1 MAQVTREAFLV
12 PARPCPKVLALGPRL
27 HPHPGVKRLID
38 IAASLLLIVLLAPL
52 MLLAAA
58 AIKLTSRGPVLYVS
72 RRVGYLGREFSFWK
86 LRTMVEGASFQ
97 RDQVPNEHDEV
108 VFKNRQ
114 DPRITPVGRL
124 LRKYSIDEL
133 PQLIHV
139 LRGEMSLVG
148 PRPPLPSEVR
158 EYLDE
163 DRIRLTVKPG
173 LTCYWQIMGR
183 SDLSFAEWMDLDR
196 RYVREQSLATDARIL
211 LKTPFAVISG
221 RGAY

>member
-1 MAQVTREAFLV
+1 MAQVTRDVFLV
-12 PARPCPKVLALGPRL
+12 PARACPKVLALGPRL
-27 HPHPGVKRLID
+27 HPQPGLKRLID
-38 IAASLLLIVLLAPL
+38 VVVSLILIVFASPILLIAAC
-52 MLLAAA
+52 
-58 AIKLTSRGPVLYVS
+58 AIKLTSHGPALYVG

-86 LRTMVEGASFQ
+86 LRTMVDGASSHQ
-97 RDQVPNEHDEV
+97 DEVANEKDEV
-108 VFKNRQ
+108 VFKNRR
-114 DPRITPVGRL
+114 DPRITPVGRF

-133 PQLIHV
+133 PQLVHV

-148 PRPPLPSEVR
+148 PRPPLPAEVR

-163 DRIRLTVKPG
+163 DRVRLTVKPG

-196 RYVREQSLATDARIL
+196 RYVREQSLATDIKIL